1 MTNNF
6 EPQSPSPLTTNKEIA
21 ILRNRLQDA
30 TFETNRLR
38 DELEKIEARH
48 QRELETVKRGIET
61 LTSRLEA
68 SQTIHQNLNDEIAE
82 LQTKLLAMESSKFWR
97 LRHYWFRSK
106 RKLGLSRQ

>member
-6 EPQSPSPLTTNKEIA
+6 EPQSPSPLATDKEIA

-61 LTSRLEA
+61 LTSRLEV
-68 SQTIHQNLNDEIAE
+68 SQTLHQNLNNEITE

-97 LRHYWFRSK
+97 LRHYWFRIK
-106 RKLGLSRQ
+106 RKFGLSR